1 MLPTHAVINM
11 IGELIR
17 DGLFSERHFS
27 GLRLQYVIHH
37 GLGPNDS
44 LIPTDWFAVL

>member
-37 GLGPNDS
+37 GLGSNDS
-44 LIPTDWFAVL
+44 LIPTASFAMI